1 MDRGGREEG
10 KKREKSGHRCREM
23 GERQKGLMQT
33 DVRQKK
39 EVIGDIWRCK
49 HMNQLK
55 EMKKEEKRWRE
66 MQKEEGNRVRLAGRS
81 LERDIR

>member
-1 MDRGGREEG
+1 MQRNGRKIERFNVDRRA
-10 KKREKSGHRCREM
+10 
-23 GERQKGLMQT
+23 T
-33 DVRQKK
+33 KK

>member
-1 MDRGGREEG
+1 
-10 KKREKSGHRCREM
+10 
-23 GERQKGLMQT
+23 
-33 DVRQKK
+33 VRQKK